1 MPNNFIIKLQQL
13 FSVKPLP
20 AGPELQVAQSPPL
33 SLPASLGL
41 DQLGVPVDNPLRAF
55 TGHCMILGA
64 TGTGKTSL
72 VKTLLSDL
80 DCQVL
85 WLPDADVQT
94 SVLRDAICQ
103 QQRFELPVLLVVD
116 DAHLFVEH
124 MELLELVARDGRKS
138 NIFLLLTAQ
147 LLSDVPRA
155 VWQNCQIRFAI
166 GHEARQQLNAASDE
180 HLAAYVAHFSWPGK
194 QGLIRIAESKLE
206 NKKLPDQGNPLL
218 RRASTPQLAPYEESA
233 PTRQTPS
240 DQWSMEELAEPQGLH
255 DRQLGNTALP
265 HRTRYSRTL

>member
-1 MPNNFIIKLQQL
+1 MKSNFIIKLQHL
-13 FSVKPLP
+13 LSDKRLP
-20 AGPELQVAQSPPL
+20 ADTKTEVSQPTPS
-33 SLPASLGL
+33 SLTGSLGV
-41 DQLGVPVDNPLRAF
+41 DQQGVSVDNPLRVF

-64 TGTGKTSL
+64 TGTGKTTL
-72 VKTLLSDL
+72 VKNLLGDI

-85 WLPDADVQT
+85 WLPDADPQA
-94 SVLRDAICQ
+94 SALKDAICQ

-116 DAHLFVEH
+116 DAHLFTEH
-124 MELLELVARDGRKS
+124 LELIELVARDGRKS
-138 NIFLLLTAQ
+138 NIFLVLTAQ
-147 LLSDVPRA
+147 LLSDVPQA

-166 GHEARQQLNAASDE
+166 GQEAMKQLNVSTHE
-180 HLAAYVAHFSWPGK
+180 QPSAYVAHFSWPGR
-194 QGLIRIAESKLE
+194 QGFLRVVESKFQ
-206 NKKLPDQGNPLL
+206 NRKLPDQGNPLL

-240 DQWSMEELAEPQGLH
+240 DQWSVEELAEPQGLH